1 MSCFLIWDE
10 GRGVS
15 RDQARG
21 VRLRCFAHPSGGVEC
36 GVHAQYPTFFCSQHF
51 VFASSSSEVAVGV
64 FFFGVVVFSL
74 LFRICP
80 SHASSYF

>member
-1 MSCFLIWDE
+1 MSWFLIWDE

-51 VFASSSSEVAVGV
+51 VFASSSSEVAVEV
-64 FFFGVVVFSL
+64 FFCCCFF
-74 LFRICP
+74 
-80 SHASSYF
+80 